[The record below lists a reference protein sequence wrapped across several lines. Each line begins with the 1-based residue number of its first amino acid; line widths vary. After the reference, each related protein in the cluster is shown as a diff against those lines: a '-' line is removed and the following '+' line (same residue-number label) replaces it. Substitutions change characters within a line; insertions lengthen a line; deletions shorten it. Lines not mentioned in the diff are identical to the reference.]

1 VLFNKLKKLKT
12 IIFKKIFDKMKIEA
26 IIQMEYKN
34 SKDADISFQS
44 LELEN
49 EGYIKSNKE
58 DNVLKFTWNGE
69 SLPTFLAT
77 ADDLIFSEILVEK
90 VLESVSSS

>member
-1 VLFNKLKKLKT
+1 
-12 IIFKKIFDKMKIEA
+12 MKIEA
-26 IIQMEYKN
+26 TIEMKYKN

-44 LELEN
+44 LEVEN
-49 EGYIKSNKE
+49 KGYVESSKKNNI
-58 DNVLKFTWNGE
+58 LKFSLKGN

-90 VLESVSSS
+90 VLKSASSS